1 MEKVKAPEDDVKPEN
16 GVFEAKPSSP
26 FLGFAFNQLSEPLI
40 FPELRSGAR
49 STCRS
54 SQKSISVLH
63 LPSVFGLY
71 IIGIQSEKHG
81 LNKIAT
87 RWPAKAVA

>member
-1 MEKVKAPEDDVKPEN
+1 MMLKPEN

-26 FLGFAFNQLSEPLI
+26 FSGFAFNQLSEPLI
-40 FPELRSGAR
+40 FPNYGAEPE
-49 STCRS
+49 THAGS

-81 LNKIAT
+81 FYSS
-87 RWPAKAVA
+87 